1 MKRPQSE
8 MNFNKDFLTIEE
20 AAAYCG
26 VSPDHFTRERAAHS
40 LAAIFFMGKKLF
52 RKADLQAAIEKK
64 SF

>member
-8 MNFNKDFLTIEE
+8 MNFYNDFLTIEE

-26 VSPDHFTRERAAHS
+26 VSVSHFTRERAEYRLGA
-40 LAAIFFMGKKLF
+40 LFFMGKKLF
-52 RKADLQAAIEKK
+52 RKSDLQAAIEKK